1 LSDIP
6 FSFAALLKFIN
17 QELKSSFAKQIS
29 KFTVKKIKVK
39 KVKTAM
45 NCLILYIFDYEKN
58 NILTYNDFN

>member
-6 FSFAALLKFIN
+6 FSFAVLLKFIN
-17 QELKSSFAKQIS
+17 QELKSSFAKQIL
-29 KFTVKKIKVK
+29 KFTVKKI